1 MSESLSF
8 RAAGRSDVG
17 LVRNNNE
24 DSGFIGK
31 HFLLV
36 ADGMGGHAAG
46 ELASSTTV
54 AVVAQVDNNKEKLED
69 LESKLIE
76 IPKVITKE
84 LKNAIN
90 KDSSRAGMGTT
101 LTAAVVQENQLK
113 ISHVGDSRAYLV
125 RNKQISRITK
135 DQTYIQSLID
145 NNEITESEAKNH
157 PQRSLLLQAIDGIT
171 ESIPVITS
179 IEIFENDKI
188 LLCSDGLTNVVTDEQ
203 ILEIVNQFDYVGA
216 VSALIEK
223 ALENGG
229 PDNITVIVADLQKEK
244 YENKS
249 IVLGAAAEPRNRIKL
264 PGLEFP
270 TDIHPFIT
278 SEFPALKSVTWLRK
292 FAYVASFALIA
303 VIVSWGA
310 ANWISK
316 QFYVSNL
323 GDNLAIFQGVNT
335 SVGPISF
342 SRPLQSFNLEVVV
355 LTKDDQEVL
364 LKGIKADSV
373 TEARFIVRR
382 LDQRALCSKDY
393 SYSFCSDVVSSIRP
407 QSMNNLTKLML
418 WRI

>member
-1 MSESLSF
+1 MNESLSF
-8 RAAGRSDVG
+8 RAAGRSDIG
-17 LVRNNNE
+17 LVRDNNE

-31 HFLLV
+31 YFLLV

-54 AVVAQVDNNKEKLED
+54 AIIAQMDSNKEKLDD
-69 LESKLIE
+69 LDKKLTD
-76 IPKVITKE
+76 IPNVITKE
-84 LKNAIN
+84 LKNAIS

-101 LTAAVVQENQLK
+101 LTTAVIQGDSLK
-113 ISHVGDSRAYLV
+113 ISHVGDSRSYLI
-125 RNKQISRITK
+125 RNKKITRLTK
-135 DQTYIQSLID
+135 DQTYIQTLID
-145 NNEITESEAKNH
+145 NNEITEGEAKTH

-171 ESIPVITS
+171 ESIPVITTT
-179 IEIFENDKI
+179 EILENDKI
-188 LLCSDGLTNVVTDEQ
+188 VLCSDGLTNVVTDEE
-203 ILEIVNQFDYVGA
+203 ILEIVTQFDYVGA

-244 YENKS
+244 HENKI

-278 SEFPALKSVTWLRK
+278 SEFPALKSVTWFRK
-292 FAYVASFALIA
+292 FAYLASFALIA
-303 VIVSWGA
+303 VIVSWAGT
-310 ANWISK
+310 NWISK

-323 GDNLAIFQGVNT
+323 GDNLAVFQGIN
-335 SVGPISF
+335 SSIGLISF
-342 SRPLQSFNLEVVV
+342 SRPVQSFNLEVVV
-355 LTKDDQEVL
+355 LTKDDQAVL
-364 LKGIKADSV
+364 LKGINADSL

-407 QSMNNLTKLML
+407 Q
-418 WRI
+418 

>member
-17 LVRNNNE
+17 LVRDNNE

-54 AVVAQVDNNKEKLED
+54 AIIAQVDNNKDKLED
-69 LESKLIE
+69 LDNKLIE

-101 LTAAVVQENQLK
+101 LTAAVIQENLLK
-113 ISHVGDSRAYLV
+113 ISHVGDSRAYLI
-125 RNKQISRITK
+125 RNKKILRITK
-135 DQTYIQSLID
+135 DQTYIQSLLD
-145 NNEITESEAKNH
+145 NGEITESEAKTH

-179 IEIFENDKI
+179 TEIFDNDKI
-188 LLCSDGLTNVVTDEQ
+188 VLCSDGLTNVVTDEE

-229 PDNITVIVADLQKEK
+229 PDNITVVVADIQKEK
-244 YENKS
+244 YENKV

-278 SEFPALKSVTWLRK
+278 SEFPALKSVTWFRK
-292 FAYVASFALIA
+292 FAYLASFAVIA
-303 VIVSWGA
+303 VIISWGA
-310 ANWISK
+310 TNWISK

-323 GDNLAIFQGVNT
+323 GDNLAVFQGIN
-335 SVGPISF
+335 SSIGPISF
-342 SRPLQSFNLEVVV
+342 SRPVQSFNLEVVV

-364 LKGIKADSV
+364 LKGINADSL

-407 QSMNNLTKLML
+407 Q
-418 WRI
+418 

>member
-1 MSESLSF
+1 MRESLSF

-54 AVVAQVDNNKEKLED
+54 AIVAQVDNNKEKLED

-101 LTAAVVQENQLK
+101 LTAAVIQENQLK
-113 ISHVGDSRAYLV
+113 VSHVGDSRVYLV

-179 IEIFENDKI
+179 TEILENDKI
-188 LLCSDGLTNVVTDEQ
+188 ILCSDGLTNVVTDEE

-244 YENKS
+244 HENKI

-303 VIVSWGA
+303 VIISWGVT
-310 ANWISK
+310 NWISK

-323 GDNLAIFQGVNT
+323 GNNLAIFQGVST
-335 SVGPISF
+335 SIGPISF
-342 SRPLQSFNLEVVV
+342 SRPVQSFNLEVEV
-355 LTKDDQEVL
+355 LTKEDQEVL
-364 LKGIKADSV
+364 LKGINAESV

-407 QSMNNLTKLML
+407 Q
-418 WRI
+418 

>member
-54 AVVAQVDNNKEKLED
+54 AIVAQVDNNKDKLED

-90 KDSSRAGMGTT
+90 KDSSRSGMGTT
-101 LTAAVVQENQLK
+101 LTAAVIQENQLK

-125 RNKQISRITK
+125 RNKKISRITK
-135 DQTYIQSLID
+135 DQTYIQSLVD

-179 IEIFENDKI
+179 TEILENDKI
-188 LLCSDGLTNVVTDEQ
+188 LLCSDGLTNVVTDEE

-244 YENKS
+244 HENKI

-303 VIVSWGA
+303 VIISWGA
-310 ANWISK
+310 TNWISK

-323 GDNLAIFQGVNT
+323 GDNLAIFQGVNS

-342 SRPLQSFNLEVVV
+342 SRPVQSFNLEVVV

-407 QSMNNLTKLML
+407 Q
-418 WRI
+418 

>member
-54 AVVAQVDNNKEKLED
+54 AIVAQMDNSKEKLED

-76 IPKVITKE
+76 IPKVISKE
-84 LKNAIN
+84 LKNSIN

-101 LTAAVVQENQLK
+101 LTVAVIQENFLK

-135 DQTYIQSLID
+135 DQTYIQSLVD

-171 ESIPVITS
+171 ESMPVITS
-179 IEIFENDKI
+179 TEILENDKI
-188 LLCSDGLTNVVTDEQ
+188 ILCSDGLTNVVTDEE

-229 PDNITVIVADLQKEK
+229 PDNITVIVADLQKER
-244 YENKS
+244 YENKI

-303 VIVSWGA
+303 VIISWGA
-310 ANWISK
+310 TNWISK

-323 GDNLAIFQGVNT
+323 GDNLAIFQGVN
-335 SVGPISF
+335 SSIGPISF
-342 SRPLQSFNLEVVV
+342 SRPVQSFNLEVVV

-407 QSMNNLTKLML
+407 Q
-418 WRI
+418 

>member
-1 MSESLSF
+1 MSGSLSF

-31 HFLLV
+31 HFLLI

-54 AVVAQVDNNKEKLED
+54 AIVAQVDSNKEKLED

-101 LTAAVVQENQLK
+101 LTAAVIQENLLK
-113 ISHVGDSRAYLV
+113 VTHVGDSRAYLI
-125 RNKQISRITK
+125 RNKQITRITK

-145 NNEITESEAKNH
+145 NNEITESDSKNH

-179 IEIFENDKI
+179 TEILENDKI
-188 LLCSDGLTNVVTDEQ
+188 LLCSDGLTNVLTDEE
-203 ILEIVNQFDYVGA
+203 ILEIVNHFDYVGA

-244 YENKS
+244 YENKI

-278 SEFPALKSVTWLRK
+278 SEFPALKSVTWFRK
-292 FAYVASFALIA
+292 FAYLTSFTLIA
-303 VIVSWGA
+303 VIISWVA
-310 ANWISK
+310 TNWISK

-323 GDNLAIFQGVNT
+323 GDNLAVFQGIN
-335 SVGPISF
+335 SSIGPISF
-342 SRPLQSFNLEVVV
+342 SRPVQSFNLEVVV
-355 LTKDDQEVL
+355 LTKDDQAVL
-364 LKGIKADSV
+364 LKGINADSL

-407 QSMNNLTKLML
+407 Q
-418 WRI
+418 

>member
-54 AVVAQVDNNKEKLED
+54 AIVAQVDNNKEKLED
-69 LESKLIE
+69 IESKLIE

-90 KDSSRAGMGTT
+90 KDSARAGMGTT
-101 LTAAVVQENQLK
+101 LTAAVIQGNQLK

-125 RNKQISRITK
+125 RNKNISRITK

-179 IEIFENDKI
+179 IEILENDKI
-188 LLCSDGLTNVVTDEQ
+188 ILCSDGLTNVVTDEE

-244 YENKS
+244 YENKI

-278 SEFPALKSVTWLRK
+278 SEFPALKSVTWFRK

-303 VIVSWGA
+303 VIISWGTT
-310 ANWISK
+310 NWISK

-323 GDNLAIFQGVNT
+323 GDNLAIFQGVNS

-342 SRPLQSFNLEVVV
+342 SRPVQSFNLEVVV

-407 QSMNNLTKLML
+407 Q
-418 WRI
+418 

>member
-1 MSESLSF
+1 MSASLSF

-54 AVVAQVDNNKEKLED
+54 AIVAQVDNNKEKLED

-76 IPKVITKE
+76 IPNIITKE

-101 LTAAVVQENQLK
+101 FTAAVIQENLLK

-171 ESIPVITS
+171 ESIPGITS
-179 IEIFENDKI
+179 IEILENDKI
-188 LLCSDGLTNVVTDEQ
+188 VLCSDGLTNVVTDEE

-244 YENKS
+244 YENKI

-303 VIVSWGA
+303 VIISWGTT
-310 ANWISK
+310 NWISK

-323 GDNLAIFQGVNT
+323 GDNLAIFQGVNS

-342 SRPLQSFNLEVVV
+342 SRPVQSFNLEVVV
-355 LTKDDQEVL
+355 LTKEDQEVL
-364 LKGIKADSV
+364 LKGINADSV

-407 QSMNNLTKLML
+407 Q
-418 WRI
+418 

>member
-36 ADGMGGHAAG
+36 VDGMGGHAAG
-46 ELASSTTV
+46 ELASSTAV
-54 AVVAQVDNNKEKLED
+54 AIVAQIDNNKDKLED

-113 ISHVGDSRAYLV
+113 VSHVGDSRAYLV

-179 IEIFENDKI
+179 TEILENDKI
-188 LLCSDGLTNVVTDEQ
+188 VLCSDGLTNVVTDEE

-244 YENKS
+244 YENKI

-278 SEFPALKSVTWLRK
+278 GEFPALKSVTWLRK

-310 ANWISK
+310 TNWISK

-323 GDNLAIFQGVNT
+323 GDNLAIFQGVN
-335 SVGPISF
+335 SSIGPISF
-342 SRPLQSFNLEVVV
+342 SRPVQSFNLEVVV

-364 LKGIKADSV
+364 LNGIKADSV
-373 TEARFIVRR
+373 TEARFIIRR

-407 QSMNNLTKLML
+407 Q
-418 WRI
+418 

>member
-54 AVVAQVDNNKEKLED
+54 AIVAQVDNSKEKLKD

-90 KDSSRAGMGTT
+90 KDSSRSGMGTT
-101 LTAAVVQENQLK
+101 LTAAVIQENQLK
-113 ISHVGDSRAYLV
+113 VSHVGDSRAYLV

-145 NNEITESEAKNH
+145 INEITESEAKNH

-179 IEIFENDKI
+179 TEILENDKI
-188 LLCSDGLTNVVTDEQ
+188 VLCSDGLTNVVTDEE

-244 YENKS
+244 HENKI

-303 VIVSWGA
+303 VIISWGA
-310 ANWISK
+310 TNWISK

-323 GDNLAIFQGVNT
+323 GDNLAIFQGVN
-335 SVGPISF
+335 SSIGPISF
-342 SRPLQSFNLEVVV
+342 SRPVQSFNLEVVV

-407 QSMNNLTKLML
+407 Q
-418 WRI
+418 

>member
-17 LVRNNNE
+17 LVRDNNE

-54 AVVAQVDNNKEKLED
+54 AIVAQVDNNKEKLED

-76 IPKVITKE
+76 IPKIITKE

-90 KDSSRAGMGTT
+90 KDSSRSGMGTT
-101 LTAAVVQENQLK
+101 LTAAVIQENQLK
-113 ISHVGDSRAYLV
+113 VSHVGDSRAYLV

-179 IEIFENDKI
+179 TEILENDKI
-188 LLCSDGLTNVVTDEQ
+188 VLCSDGLTNVVTDEE

-244 YENKS
+244 YENKI

-303 VIVSWGA
+303 VIISWGTT
-310 ANWISK
+310 NWISK

-323 GDNLAIFQGVNT
+323 GDNLAIFQGVNS

-342 SRPLQSFNLEVVV
+342 SRPVQSFNLEVVV

-407 QSMNNLTKLML
+407 Q
-418 WRI
+418 

>member
-1 MSESLSF
+1 MSKSLSF

-54 AVVAQVDNNKEKLED
+54 AIVAQVDNNKETLED

-145 NNEITESEAKNH
+145 NNEITESESKNH

-171 ESIPVITS
+171 ESIPAIIS
-179 IEIFENDKI
+179 IEILENDKI
-188 LLCSDGLTNVVTDEQ
+188 VLCSDGLTNVVTDEE

-244 YENKS
+244 YENKI

-278 SEFPALKSVTWLRK
+278 GEFPALKSVTWLRK

-303 VIVSWGA
+303 VIISWGA
-310 ANWISK
+310 TNWISK

-323 GDNLAIFQGVNT
+323 GGNLAIFQGVN
-335 SVGPISF
+335 SSIGPISF

-407 QSMNNLTKLML
+407 Q
-418 WRI
+418 

>member
-54 AVVAQVDNNKEKLED
+54 AIVAQVDTNKEKLED

-101 LTAAVVQENQLK
+101 LTAAVIQENFLK

-179 IEIFENDKI
+179 IEILENDKI
-188 LLCSDGLTNVVTDEQ
+188 VLCSDGLTNVVTDEE

-244 YENKS
+244 YENKI

-310 ANWISK
+310 TNWISK

-323 GDNLAIFQGVNT
+323 GDNLAIFQGVNS

-342 SRPLQSFNLEVVV
+342 SRPVQSFNLEVVV

-364 LKGIKADSV
+364 LKGINADSV

-407 QSMNNLTKLML
+407 Q
-418 WRI
+418 

>member
-54 AVVAQVDNNKEKLED
+54 AIVAQVDNNKEKLED

-145 NNEITESEAKNH
+145 NNEITESESKNH

-171 ESIPVITS
+171 ESIPAIIS
-179 IEIFENDKI
+179 IEILENDKI
-188 LLCSDGLTNVVTDEQ
+188 VLCSDGLTNVVTDEE

-244 YENKS
+244 YENKI

-278 SEFPALKSVTWLRK
+278 GEFPALKSVTWLRK

-303 VIVSWGA
+303 VIISWGA
-310 ANWISK
+310 TNWISK

-323 GDNLAIFQGVNT
+323 GGNLAIFQGVN
-335 SVGPISF
+335 SSIGPISF

-364 LKGIKADSV
+364 LKGIKAVSV

-382 LDQRALCSKDY
+382 LDQRALCAKDY
-393 SYSFCSDVVSSIRP
+393 SYSFCSDVVSSIWP
-407 QSMNNLTKLML
+407 Q
-418 WRI
+418 

>member
-54 AVVAQVDNNKEKLED
+54 AIVAQVDNNKEKLED
-69 LESKLIE
+69 LESKLID

-101 LTAAVVQENQLK
+101 LTAAVIQENQLK

-179 IEIFENDKI
+179 TEILENDKI
-188 LLCSDGLTNVVTDEQ
+188 ILCSDGLTNVVTDEE

-244 YENKS
+244 HENKI

-278 SEFPALKSVTWLRK
+278 SEFPALKSVTWFRK

-303 VIVSWGA
+303 VIISWGTT
-310 ANWISK
+310 NWISK

-323 GDNLAIFQGVNT
+323 GDNLAIFQGVNS

-342 SRPLQSFNLEVVV
+342 SRPVQSFNLEVVV

-407 QSMNNLTKLML
+407 Q
-418 WRI
+418 

>member
-54 AVVAQVDNNKEKLED
+54 AIVAQVDNNKEKLED
-69 LESKLIE
+69 LESKLID

-101 LTAAVVQENQLK
+101 LTAAVIQENQLK

-179 IEIFENDKI
+179 IEILENDKI
-188 LLCSDGLTNVVTDEQ
+188 VLCSDGLTNVVTDEE

-223 ALENGG
+223 ALETGG

-244 YENKS
+244 YENKI

-292 FAYVASFALIA
+292 FAYVASFALMA
-303 VIVSWGA
+303 VIISWGA
-310 ANWISK
+310 TNWISK

-323 GDNLAIFQGVNT
+323 GDNLAIFQGVNS

-342 SRPLQSFNLEVVV
+342 SRPVQSFNLEVVV

-407 QSMNNLTKLML
+407 Q
-418 WRI
+418 

>member
-1 MSESLSF
+1 MNESLSF

-54 AVVAQVDNNKEKLED
+54 AIVAQVDNNKEKLED
-69 LESKLIE
+69 LEYKLIE

-90 KDSSRAGMGTT
+90 KDSSRSGMGTT

-113 ISHVGDSRAYLV
+113 VSHVGDSRAYLV
-125 RNKQISRITK
+125 RNKQISQITK

-179 IEIFENDKI
+179 IEIFENDKVI
-188 LLCSDGLTNVVTDEQ
+188 LCSDGLTNVVTDHE
-203 ILEIVNQFDYVGA
+203 ILDIVNQFDYVGA

-244 YENKS
+244 NENKI

-303 VIVSWGA
+303 VIISWSTT
-310 ANWISK
+310 NWISK

-323 GDNLAIFQGVNT
+323 GDNLAIFQGVN
-335 SVGPISF
+335 SSIGPISF
-342 SRPLQSFNLEVVV
+342 SRPVQSFNLEVVV
-355 LTKDDQEVL
+355 LTKDDQVVL
-364 LKGIKADSV
+364 LNGIKADSV

-382 LDQRALCSKDY
+382 LDQGALCSKDY

-407 QSMNNLTKLML
+407 Q
-418 WRI
+418 

>member
-1 MSESLSF
+1 MTESLSF

-17 LVRNNNE
+17 LVRDNNE

-54 AVVAQVDNNKEKLED
+54 AIIAQMDSNKEKLDD
-69 LESKLIE
+69 LDKKLTD
-76 IPKVITKE
+76 IPNVITKE
-84 LKNAIN
+84 LKNAIS

-101 LTAAVVQENQLK
+101 LTTAVIQGDSLK
-113 ISHVGDSRAYLV
+113 ISHVGDSRAYLI
-125 RNKQISRITK
+125 RNKKIIRLTK

-145 NNEITESEAKNH
+145 NNEITEGEAKTH

-171 ESIPVITS
+171 ESIPVITTT
-179 IEIFENDKI
+179 EIFENDKI
-188 LLCSDGLTNVVTDEQ
+188 ILCSDGLTNVVTDEE

-229 PDNITVIVADLQKEK
+229 PDNITVVVADLQKEK
-244 YENKS
+244 YENKI

-278 SEFPALKSVTWLRK
+278 SEFPALKSVTWFRK
-292 FAYVASFALIA
+292 FAYLASFALIA
-303 VIVSWGA
+303 VIVSWAGT
-310 ANWISK
+310 NWISK

-323 GDNLAIFQGVNT
+323 GDNLAVFQGIN
-335 SVGPISF
+335 SSIGPISF
-342 SRPLQSFNLEVVV
+342 SRPVQSFNLEVVV

-364 LKGIKADSV
+364 LKGINADSL

-407 QSMNNLTKLML
+407 Q
-418 WRI
+418 

>member
-1 MSESLSF
+1 MTQGLSF

-17 LVRNNNE
+17 LVRENNE

-54 AVVAQVDNNKEKLED
+54 AIIAQMDSNKEKLDD
-69 LESKLIE
+69 LDKKLID
-76 IPKVITKE
+76 IPNVITKE
-84 LKNAIN
+84 LKNAIS

-101 LTAAVVQENQLK
+101 LTTAVVQGDSLK
-113 ISHVGDSRAYLV
+113 ISHVGDSRAYLI
-125 RNKQISRITK
+125 RNKKIIRLTK

-145 NNEITESEAKNH
+145 NNEITESDAQTH

-171 ESIPVITS
+171 ESIPDITTT
-179 IEIFENDKI
+179 EIFENDKI
-188 LLCSDGLTNVVTDEQ
+188 VLCSDGLTNVVADEE

-229 PDNITVIVADLQKEK
+229 PDNITVVVADLQKEK
-244 YENKS
+244 YENKI

-278 SEFPALKSVTWLRK
+278 SEFPALKSVTWFRK
-292 FAYVASFALIA
+292 FAYLASFAVIA
-303 VIVSWGA
+303 VIISWGVT
-310 ANWISK
+310 NWISK
-316 QFYVSNL
+316 QFYVSDL
-323 GDNLAIFQGVNT
+323 GDNLAVFQGLN
-335 SVGPISF
+335 SSIGPISF
-342 SRPLQSFNLEVVV
+342 SRPVQSFNLEVLV

-364 LKGIKADSV
+364 LKGINADSL

-407 QSMNNLTKLML
+407 Q
-418 WRI
+418 

>member
-54 AVVAQVDNNKEKLED
+54 AIVAQVDKNKDKLED
-69 LESKLIE
+69 LESKIIE

-90 KDSSRAGMGTT
+90 KDSSRSGMGTT

-125 RNKQISRITK
+125 RNKKISRITK

-179 IEIFENDKI
+179 IEILENDKI
-188 LLCSDGLTNVVTDEQ
+188 ILCSDGLTNVVTDEE

-244 YENKS
+244 YENKI

-278 SEFPALKSVTWLRK
+278 SEFPSLKSVTLFRK

-303 VIVSWGA
+303 VIISWGA
-310 ANWISK
+310 TNWISK

-323 GDNLAIFQGVNT
+323 GDNIAIFQGVNS

-342 SRPLQSFNLEVVV
+342 SRPVQSFNLEFVV
-355 LTKDDQEVL
+355 LTKVDQEIL

-407 QSMNNLTKLML
+407 Q
-418 WRI
+418 

>member
-54 AVVAQVDNNKEKLED
+54 AIVAQVDNNKEKLED

-113 ISHVGDSRAYLV
+113 VSHVGDSRAYLV

-179 IEIFENDKI
+179 IEILENDKI
-188 LLCSDGLTNVVTDEQ
+188 LLCSDGLTNVVTDEE

-244 YENKS
+244 HENKI

-292 FAYVASFALIA
+292 FTYVASFALIA
-303 VIVSWGA
+303 VIISWSTT
-310 ANWISK
+310 NWISK

-323 GDNLAIFQGVNT
+323 GDNLAIFQGVNS

-342 SRPLQSFNLEVVV
+342 SRPVQSFNLEVVV

-407 QSMNNLTKLML
+407 Q
-418 WRI
+418 

>member
-54 AVVAQVDNNKEKLED
+54 AIVAQVDNNKEKLED

-76 IPKVITKE
+76 IPKVITNE

-101 LTAAVVQENQLK
+101 LTAAVIQENQLK
-113 ISHVGDSRAYLV
+113 ISHVGDSSAYLV

-145 NNEITESEAKNH
+145 NSEITESEAKNH

-179 IEIFENDKI
+179 IEILENDKI
-188 LLCSDGLTNVVTDEQ
+188 ILCSDGLTNVVTDEE

-244 YENKS
+244 YENKI

-310 ANWISK
+310 TNWISK

-323 GDNLAIFQGVNT
+323 GDNLAIFQGVN
-335 SVGPISF
+335 SSIGPISF
-342 SRPLQSFNLEVVV
+342 SRPVQSFNLEVVV

-393 SYSFCSDVVSSIRP
+393 SYTFCSDVVSSIRP
-407 QSMNNLTKLML
+407 Q
-418 WRI
+418 

>member
-1 MSESLSF
+1 MIESLSF

-54 AVVAQVDNNKEKLED
+54 AIVAQVDTNKEKLED

-101 LTAAVVQENQLK
+101 LTAAVIQDNFLK
-113 ISHVGDSRAYLV
+113 VAHVGDSRAYLV

-179 IEIFENDKI
+179 TEILENDKI
-188 LLCSDGLTNVVTDEQ
+188 VLCSDGLTNVVTDEE

-244 YENKS
+244 YENKI

-292 FAYVASFALIA
+292 FAYVSSFALIA

-310 ANWISK
+310 TSWISK

-323 GDNLAIFQGVNT
+323 GDNLAIFQGVN
-335 SVGPISF
+335 SSIGPISF
-342 SRPLQSFNLEVVV
+342 SRPVQSFNLEVGV

-407 QSMNNLTKLML
+407 Q
-418 WRI
+418 

>member
-54 AVVAQVDNNKEKLED
+54 AIVAQIDNNKGKLED

-101 LTAAVVQENQLK
+101 LTATVIQENKLK
-113 ISHVGDSRAYLV
+113 VSHVGDSRAYLV
-125 RNKQISRITK
+125 TNKQISRITK

-179 IEIFENDKI
+179 IEILENDKI
-188 LLCSDGLTNVVTDEQ
+188 LLCSDGLTNVVTDEE

-244 YENKS
+244 YENKI

-303 VIVSWGA
+303 VTISWGA
-310 ANWISK
+310 TIWISK

-323 GDNLAIFQGVNT
+323 GDNLAIFQGVNS

-342 SRPLQSFNLEVVV
+342 SRPVQSFNLEVVV

-407 QSMNNLTKLML
+407 Q
-418 WRI
+418 